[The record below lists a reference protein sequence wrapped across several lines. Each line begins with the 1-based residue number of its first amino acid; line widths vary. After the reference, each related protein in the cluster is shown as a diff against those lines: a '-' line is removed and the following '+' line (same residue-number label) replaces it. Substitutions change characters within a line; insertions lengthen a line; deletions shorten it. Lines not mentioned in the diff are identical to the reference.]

1 MLYFSLLQILP
12 SPTQDW
18 LFISTESGGYAFIRV
33 ADNRIPGPTFVN
45 LVYYL
50 KDDIKVNFVRYRCSV
65 MFNRFAAPRQ
75 DGKGWEGWIFQCQ
88 VPRQRWQ
95 IRDWLVISARWVVAS
110 LLFQWKTTCIWFS
123 VLSFPTCYLHL
134 VLSLYYMF
142 VIFKYIDN
150 ITDNIIVLITVT
162 VRGHDEDGGWCCTW

>member
-1 MLYFSLLQILP
+1 MLYFSLLQISP

-18 LFISTESGGYAFIRV
+18 LFISTESGGYAFIPV

-75 DGKGWEGWIFQCQ
+75 DGEGREGWIFQCQ

-95 IRDWLVISARWVVAS
+95 IRDWLVLSARWVVAS
-110 LLFQWKTTCIWFS
+110 LLFQWKTTCIALIFCFVFPS
-123 VLSFPTCYLHL
+123 ILSTFVTFNCITCCEAQGKGRAKGRPGRSLKGHL
-134 VLSLYYMF
+134 
-142 VIFKYIDN
+142 
-150 ITDNIIVLITVT
+150 
-162 VRGHDEDGGWCCTW
+162 